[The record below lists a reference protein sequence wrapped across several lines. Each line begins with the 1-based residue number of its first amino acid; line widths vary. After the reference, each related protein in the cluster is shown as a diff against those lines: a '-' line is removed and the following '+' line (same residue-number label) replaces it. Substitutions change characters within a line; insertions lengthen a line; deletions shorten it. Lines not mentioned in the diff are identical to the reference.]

1 MTKKQIILSL
11 DTRKVQLFSI
21 KLEKPVGNEDRITNL
36 KKFMLMGNC
45 EPSIRGSR
53 GGTVS
58 DQKHKIL
65 KTNGLFT
72 AKINNIPVVFT

>member
-1 MTKKQIILSL
+1 
-11 DTRKVQLFSI
+11 
-21 KLEKPVGNEDRITNL
+21 
-36 KKFMLMGNC
+36 MLMGNC